1 MSIRGGAS
9 MAIERARSIGCTAMQ
24 VFVKNNM
31 QWFARPLTREEI
43 RAFLNH
49 VQRGELLSVFGH
61 ANYLIN
67 LAATNPQFHANSIR
81 ALAEELVRADQL
93 ELPFLVLHPGAHLGA
108 GEEAGLKKIADSVD
122 EVFRKIP
129 KVKTKIALEITAG
142 QGSCIGHR
150 FEHLAHI
157 IANVREPERLRVC
170 LDTAHL
176 FAAGYDISSE
186 SGVKKTFHEFDR
198 VIGRDRLVAIHVNDS
213 KTGRG
218 SRVDRHEHI
227 GKGRIGLDAFR
238 FIMQSPRFRKIPKVL
253 ETPKGKDLAE
263 DVINLK
269 TLRRLANQRL
279 GQGVILSGAKWS
291 RRIPQALAES
301 NSPGSLD
308 FARDDGAELF
318 DQPDRERIPIELS
331 FAGLNRCDDDQHG
344 VRHPE
349 RYQDWNSDQED
360 AENRGDRVV
369 NQHRDLEIERFL
381 SVRVDL
387 RGVAAFY
394 QPDSKRAEN
403 VTQKVKEQSEQ
414 CAGVAQDAPRSNV
427 RGSGWSRRRL

>member
-1 MSIRGGAS
+1 MTKNILLGAHMSIRGGVS
-9 MAIERARSIGCTAMQ
+9 MAIERARSIRCTAMQ
-24 VFVKNNM
+24 MFVKNNM
-31 QWFARPLTREEI
+31 QWFARPLTHEEI

-67 LAATNPQFHANSIR
+67 LAATNPLFHTNSIR

-108 GEEAGLKKIADSVD
+108 GEEAGLKKIADSID
-122 EVFRKIP
+122 QVFRKIP

-176 FAAGYDISSE
+176 FAAGYEIGSE

-198 VIGRDRLVAIHVNDS
+198 VIGRNRLVAIHVNDS
-213 KTGRG
+213 KTHRG

-227 GKGRIGLDAFR
+227 GKGQIGLDAFR
-238 FIMQSPRFRKIPKVL
+238 FIMQSPRFSKIPKVL

-263 DVINLK
+263 DVMNLK
-269 TLRRLANQRL
+269 TLRRLVRAKQR
-279 GQGVILSGAKWS
+279 
-291 RRIPQALAES
+291 
-301 NSPGSLD
+301 
-308 FARDDGAELF
+308 
-318 DQPDRERIPIELS
+318 
-331 FAGLNRCDDDQHG
+331 
-344 VRHPE
+344 
-349 RYQDWNSDQED
+349 
-360 AENRGDRVV
+360 
-369 NQHRDLEIERFL
+369 
-381 SVRVDL
+381 
-387 RGVAAFY
+387 
-394 QPDSKRAEN
+394 
-403 VTQKVKEQSEQ
+403 
-414 CAGVAQDAPRSNV
+414 
-427 RGSGWSRRRL
+427 